1 MSNDS
6 LLRMYS
12 CLSHTGFIQH
22 PLLTLGIDY
31 FEKKTNENA
40 ALTST
45 KEIQS
50 QFALDRWRLKS
61 RRKA

>member
-1 MSNDS
+1 
-6 LLRMYS
+6 
-12 CLSHTGFIQH
+12 
-22 PLLTLGIDY
+22 LTLGIDY

-45 KEIQS
+45 KEIQR